1 MITGAVQ
8 KNQEERMDTEAN
20 ASQSRPS
27 AEAHRIK
34 AAANHAR
41 RRNPPAPTRTALLDA
56 PPLDR

>member
-20 ASQSRPS
+20 APQTQPS
-27 AEAHRIK
+27 FKAHRIK

-41 RRNPPAPTRTALLDA
+41 RRNPLAPTRATLLDA
-56 PPLDR
+56 QPLDR